1 MTSAE
6 GERGACAGKGHPSS
20 ALAWWLDDVRVSVIK
35 PVGSLVKAEERECR
49 MSRSPLGDLGKSL
62 VEPQ

>member
-1 MTSAE
+1 MTCVE
-6 GERGACAGKGHPSS
+6 GERRACAGKGHPSS
-20 ALAWWLDDVRVSVIK
+20 ALALWLDDVGGSVIK

-62 VEPQ
+62 VESQ